1 MDGGIKLTFSRE
13 DGDIT
18 VTVEDGLV
26 VFDSS
31 EWGGPVPLKPS
42 EFVLIMHTFNVYALK
57 ATEQAA
63 KHQA

>member
-42 EFVLIMHTFNVYALK
+42 EFVLIMQTFNVHTLALNK
-57 ATEQAA
+57 QVA

>member
-42 EFVLIMHTFNVYALK
+42 ELVLIMHTFDVHALASK
-57 ATEQAA
+57 QQPTGIQA
-63 KHQA
+63 